1 MRPVNLI
8 PPEHR
13 RRERGPARTGVAP
26 WAIVGALVLGLAAIT
41 AVTMFG
47 NQISERE
54 AERDRLEMEEAAL
67 TAQAQAVAPYAGFAS
82 LALARQATVTSLAQS
97 RFDWERVMRELA
109 LVMPADVWLIKAT
122 ASAGAGAAV
131 DAATT
136 GITGPSLILEGCGA
150 SHEAVAGFVAA
161 LEDIDGVTRVGIS
174 SSERPAPSGAGEEES
189 ADSGDG
195 GDGAD
200 CRTRDFISA
209 FEITAAFDDAAAAA
223 VVPAA
228 PVPAGEAAVPAEAPV
243 AEVGDEAQESA
254 KNQTDKARNA
264 TNLVPGVAGGAR

>member
-26 WAIVGALVLGLAAIT
+26 WAIVGALVLALAAIT

-109 LVMPADVWLIKAT
+109 LVMPADVWLVEAT

-131 DAATT
+131 DAATE
-136 GITGPSLILEGCGA
+136 GIAGPSLTLEGCGA
-150 SHEAVAGFVAA
+150 SHEAVAGFAAA
-161 LEDIDGVTRVGIS
+161 LEDIDGVTRVGIT
-174 SSERPAPSGAGEEES
+174 SSERPAPSGEAEEPSSAEGGE
-189 ADSGDG
+189 G
-195 GDGAD
+195 GEGAD
-200 CRTRDFISA
+200 CRTRDFIAA
-209 FEITAAFDDAAAAA
+209 FEITAAFDDAAAVA
-223 VVPAA
+223 PA
-228 PVPAGEAAVPAEAPV
+228 PARALARRRGRRPDRGAGRRPRRRSAGVGEEP
-243 AEVGDEAQESA
+243 D
-254 KNQTDKARNA
+254 R
-264 TNLVPGVAGGAR
+264 

>member
-26 WAIVGALVLGLAAIT
+26 WAIVGALVLALAAIT

-54 AERDRLEMEEAAL
+54 AERDRLELEEAAL

-131 DAATT
+131 DAADRRDHRPLADAL
-136 GITGPSLILEGCGA
+136 GMWCKSRGGRRIRRRARRHRRRHPGRDLELR
-150 SHEAVAGFVAA
+150 AA
-161 LEDIDGVTRVGIS
+161 R
-174 SSERPAPSGAGEEES
+174 
-189 ADSGDG
+189 
-195 GDGAD
+195 
-200 CRTRDFISA
+200 
-209 FEITAAFDDAAAAA
+209 
-223 VVPAA
+223 
-228 PVPAGEAAVPAEAPV
+228 
-243 AEVGDEAQESA
+243 AQW
-254 KNQTDKARNA
+254 
-264 TNLVPGVAGGAR
+264 